1 VIRLEGVRFRYPRGP
16 EAVRGVTLSIEDGEF
31 VGVVGHSGA
40 GKTTLA
46 KLIAGLLKP
55 SEGRVLVDGMDTRF
69 VPASALARKVGY
81 VFQNPEAMLFSATIL
96 DEVAFALRNFG
107 FPPGEVEGRVR
118 AALEKVDLRKPLS
131 ASPHAL
137 SFGEKRRLA
146 IACILAMDPSVVV
159 LDEPTTGLDYARCL
173 SLFETLRKLNEE
185 GRTVIVITHDTDLLA
200 RFAERVVVL
209 EAGAVV
215 RDGPSREV
223 LSDVEFLR
231 EHGFTPTQLQ
241 VLASRLG
248 APAPTPS
255 AVAETL
261 ARAWARRA
269 R

>member
-1 VIRLEGVRFRYPRGP
+1 
-16 EAVRGVTLSIEDGEF
+16 
-31 VGVVGHSGA
+31 VG
-40 GKTTLA
+40 
-46 KLIAGLLKP
+46 
-55 SEGRVLVDGMDTRF
+55 
-69 VPASALARKVGY
+69 
-81 VFQNPEAMLFSATIL
+81 
-96 DEVAFALRNFG
+96 
-107 FPPGEVEGRVR
+107 GRVR

-146 IACILAMDPSVVV
+146 IACVLAMDPSVVV

-231 EHGFTPTQLQ
+231 GHGFTPTQLQ
-241 VLASRLG
+241 ILASRLG

-255 AVAETL
+255 AVAESL